1 MAGQPRGMEFWL
13 RPAKPRDYLFAVSL
27 YLDSARRHLSKI
39 GRWNHSRLKTK
50 FRRGYKQSQTQIIC
64 VGEKPIGLMQVAPF
78 VGRLELRQLHLIAD
92 FRGRKIGTRLIGD
105 LLRRAD
111 SIGKPVTLEVLH
123 GNPARSLYGRL
134 GFRQTGRDADK
145 MQMMRGPERG
155 PGRAATPA
163 RSATRRMR

>member
-1 MAGQPRGMEFWL
+1 MEFWL
-13 RPAKPRDYLFAVSL
+13 RPAKPRDYLFAISL
-27 YLDSARRHLSKI
+27 YLDSAERYLSKI
-39 GRWNHSRLKTK
+39 GRWKRLRWKSR
-50 FRRGYKQSQTQIIC
+50 FRRGYRQAQTQIIC
-64 VGEKPIGLMQVAPF
+64 VGDRSIGWMQVAEF
-78 VGRLELRQLHLIAD
+78 VGRLHLHQLHLIAD

-163 RSATRRMR
+163 RSAARQMR